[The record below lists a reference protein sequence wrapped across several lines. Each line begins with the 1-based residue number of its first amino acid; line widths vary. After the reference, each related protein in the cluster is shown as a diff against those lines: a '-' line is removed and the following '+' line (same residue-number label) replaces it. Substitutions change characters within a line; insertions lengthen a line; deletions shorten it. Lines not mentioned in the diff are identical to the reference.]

1 MKCKFNTSIFL
12 KYCQYFPEVEVGLT
26 VSFFLKC
33 ICAQYL
39 DVLEENS
46 IIPIVVLD
54 GRKLE
59 EKIVNES
66 RARYLHNFRAQSL
79 LGLTWSDGVV
89 LLFVN
94 GSSYVI
100 VIQYLNCSFLKN
112 MQGTKRKPSHQLK
125 VMEGNRRDD
134 ARPFLKQRANVS
146 TKMALELIEV

>member
-1 MKCKFNTSIFL
+1 M
-12 KYCQYFPEVEVGLT
+12 T
-26 VSFFLKC
+26 VSFFLRC
-33 ICAQYL
+33 IGLCAQYL
-39 DVLEENS
+39 DALEENS

-79 LGLTWSDGVV
+79 QGLTWSDGVV

-112 MQGTKRKPSHQLK
+112 MRGTKRKPSHRLK
-125 VMEGNRRDD
+125 VMEGKSKRRCQTS
-134 ARPFLKQRANVS
+134 LKTESKCINQNGS
-146 TKMALELIEV
+146 